1 MQITLLALALIF
13 VLLPGRVRPGEPE
26 HLPVVAAESAAQ
38 IAEREG
44 RFDEAVEAHRRAIEA
59 AIAMKRPALLAVLFV
74 RMGAT
79 LEADNRVQDAV
90 FAYES
95 ALRTLAEDKAFD
107 LAEALQRMGTVR
119 KGFLPGAHSGPA
131 DVYSPQTARDLAA
144 AEEDPALAVKVLINI
159 GNAYAAQP
167 QDGPALNAYRQ
178 ALARPE
184 IEREPR
190 LKGFA
195 LANSGELLRR
205 SGDDDGAE
213 RMLLDALALLG
224 RTAEPIET
232 RRALTLLA
240 GIRRDRGETDEARRL
255 YAQAL
260 ELYDQVA
267 DVRGE
272 GRALAGL
279 GRLQLDVGEAPAAYA
294 TFGRAVDR
302 AQRANDD
309 ETLWYAYWGQGQSAR
324 RIGLLDDAALA
335 LRRSLDLITE
345 RQQSLRTDEGK
356 VAFIESAQ
364 DVFDQLIDV
373 HLERARTDRSQ
384 YAQALEVA
392 EEARGRAISDLMQG
406 WGRYVRP
413 RDSQLGLPS
422 CAEPPAESV
431 RLRDSAHDVS
441 DSIRQQAPG
450 VPADLLQH
458 DRTSVPQIPG
468 GSRSVVPGISD
479 EFQRGTSPNAA
490 AFPNAAAMPNAAAL
504 PVQAGA
510 HRPPRTRTK
519 VSKPVARLVYHVM
532 ADHTAIFAVSV
543 HGEVR
548 GAVVG
553 SGRAVL
559 EREVGALRSALGV
572 TAAGRGVMLVGNAV
586 ASPAAG
592 ARELDAALRRLY
604 SLLVA
609 PVEEAL
615 PGRDGLVA
623 LEPSGPLWLLPFA
636 ALLDSRGGPLVSRF
650 ALLYAP
656 SRMLLDEVRSGE
668 VYTIPSRSRALIVGN
683 PVISP
688 SRSTGDEQLG
698 ISFLPLPGADKEAD
712 RIARFFG
719 RDSRKVLHGS
729 QADLASVVVQAPDY
743 SVLHFATHGI
753 ARADDPLES
762 FVLLADSR
770 CGDRLTARRVLSLSL
785 RADLVTLSAC
795 QTGLGKIAGEGMIG
809 LSRSFLIA
817 GARSVVVSQWSID
830 DDATIGFMQ
839 SFYRDYLRQGGDK
852 AQALRR
858 AMLSLRGKPSTAHPR
873 YWAAF
878 TLVGAER

>member
-1 MQITLLALALIF
+1 MQITLLALALSLM
-13 VLLPGRVRPGEPE
+13 LLLESVRAGAPE
-26 HLPVVAAESAAQ
+26 YLPVVAAESAAQ
-38 IAEREG
+38 IAERER
-44 RFDEAVEAHRRAIEA
+44 RFDEAAEAHRRAIEA
-59 AIAMKRPALLAVLFV
+59 AVALQRPALLAVLFA

-90 FAYES
+90 FSYES
-95 ALRTLAEDKAFD
+95 ALRSLAGDKASD
-107 LAEALQRMGTVR
+107 LAEALQSMGAVR

-131 DVYSPQTARDLAA
+131 DVYSPQTARDLEAA
-144 AEEDPALAVKVLINI
+144 AADPALAVKVLINI

-205 SGDDDGAE
+205 SGDDDAAE
-213 RMLLDALALLG
+213 KMLVDALALLE
-224 RTAEPIET
+224 RTAERIER

-255 YAQAL
+255 YTEAL
-260 ELYDQVA
+260 ELYDQAA

-272 GRALAGL
+272 GRALAGF
-279 GRLQLDVGEAPAAYA
+279 GRLQLDVGEAPAAYV

-309 ETLWYAYWGQGQSAR
+309 ETLWYAYWGLGQSAR
-324 RIGLLDDAALA
+324 RTGLLDEAALA

-356 VAFIESAQ
+356 VAFIESTQ

-406 WGRYVRP
+406 WGRYARP

-422 CAEPPAESV
+422 CAEPAAESV
-431 RLRDSAHDVS
+431 RLREPAHAVP
-441 DSIRQQAPG
+441 DSISQRAPG
-450 VPADLLQH
+450 VPADLLVH
-458 DRTSVPQIPG
+458 DGTNAPQIPG
-468 GSRSVVPGISD
+468 RSRSMPGFS
-479 EFQRGTSPNAA
+479 EGPQRGTSPNAA
-490 AFPNAAAMPNAAAL
+490 AFPNASAMPNAAAL
-504 PVQAGA
+504 PVRSGA
-510 HRPPRTRTK
+510 DRPLRTK
-519 VSKPVARLVYHVM
+519 TVRSKPIARLVYHVM
-532 ADHTAIFAVSV
+532 ADRTAIFAVSV

-548 GAVVG
+548 AAVVG

-572 TAAGRGVMLVGNAV
+572 TTAGRGIMLVGSAV
-586 ASPAAG
+586 TAAPAG
-592 ARELDAALRRLY
+592 AGELDAALRRLY

-609 PVEEAL
+609 PIEEAL
-615 PGRDGLVA
+615 PGRGGLVA

-636 ALLDSRGGPLVSRF
+636 ALLDSRGDPLVSRF

-656 SRMLLDEVRSGE
+656 SRMLLDEVRNGE

-683 PVISP
+683 PVVSP
-688 SRSTGDEQLG
+688 SRLPGDEQLG
-698 ISFLPLPGADKEAD
+698 ISFLPLPGADREAD

-729 QADLASVVVQAPDY
+729 HADLASVVAQAPDY

-762 FVLLADSR
+762 FVLLAGSR

-858 AMLSLRGKPSTAHPR
+858 AMLSLRGKPRTAHPR
-873 YWAAF
+873 YWGAF
-878 TLVGAER
+878 TLIGAER